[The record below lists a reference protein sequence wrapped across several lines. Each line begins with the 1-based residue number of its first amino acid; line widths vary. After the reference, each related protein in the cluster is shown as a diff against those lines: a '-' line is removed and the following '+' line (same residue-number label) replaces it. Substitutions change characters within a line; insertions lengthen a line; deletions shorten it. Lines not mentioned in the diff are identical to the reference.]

1 MHQFLKTLKLSL
13 MLHLIMKKISNLLI
27 FTFVT
32 GSLWISNTQAG
43 PFYIKGSAG
52 ISKLKEFCASPAS
65 GFSCVDISPT
75 VTLDGGYQ
83 LSDTFGLELGYGTYG
98 SPKSSGTT
106 LGANLDVIENIS
118 GLRFAA
124 TATLPVTNSFAL
136 TGRLGVS
143 RANLTVNSTLTPG
156 AAIPSYT
163 ASSTSLSYGAGIR
176 YSINKYYGLH
186 VQYENLG
193 KVGDDTIGTDTLSLL
208 TVGISY
214 SLGRPKPTATANRPV
229 VQGQPPAVV
238 QPPKSQAPQRVI
250 VFLKAQPPEDKQQ
263 LSAAVAE
270 ACQCTPVFV
279 RMYSNTAVIYQISLP
294 LGQTLTEF
302 NNKLLSGNS
311 SLGIKTLMQT
321 SN

>member
-1 MHQFLKTLKLSL
+1 
-13 MLHLIMKKISNLLI
+13 MKKISNLLNCI
-27 FTFVT
+27 FVKSSLWAFVIY
-32 GSLWISNTQAG
+32 SLWIADSQAG
-43 PFYIKGSAG
+43 PFYMKGSAG

-65 GFSCVDISPT
+65 GFSCNDISPT

-83 LSDTFGLELGYGTYG
+83 ISDTFGLEFGYGMYG
-98 SPKSSGTT
+98 SPKSSGTI
-106 LGANLDVIENIS
+106 LGANLDVTENIS
-118 GLRFAA
+118 GLRLAA
-124 TATLPVTNSFAL
+124 TATLPLSNSFAL

-163 ASSTSLSYGAGIR
+163 ASSTSLSYGAGIK
-176 YSINKYYGLH
+176 YSIDKYYSLH

-193 KVGDDTIGTDTLSLL
+193 KVGDDTIGTDTLRLL
-208 TVGISY
+208 TIGISY
-214 SLGRPKPTATANRPV
+214 SFGRSKPTATTSRPV
-229 VQGQPPAVV
+229 VQEQPPAVV
-238 QPPKSQAPQRVI
+238 PTIKAQPPQRVI
-250 VFLKAQPPEDKQQ
+250 VFLQTPPPENKQQ
-263 LSAAVAE
+263 LTAAVAE

-279 RMYSNTAVIYQISLP
+279 RMYSNTAVVYQINLP

-302 NNKLLSGNS
+302 NNKLLTKNT